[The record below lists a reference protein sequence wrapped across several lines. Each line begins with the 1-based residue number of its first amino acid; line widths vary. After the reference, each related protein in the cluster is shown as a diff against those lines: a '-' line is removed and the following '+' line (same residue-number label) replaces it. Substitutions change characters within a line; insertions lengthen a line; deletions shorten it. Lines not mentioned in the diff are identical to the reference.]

1 MGFNSFPDHLL
12 TYTLLSGRTWI
23 WAFAKAHGP
32 FSSPSHSTNNGL
44 GRPPSSS
51 TSCQV
56 RNSDEPKQRDGHA
69 LPPPVPGSSRS
80 GTKSLIPAAVVLAA
94 VREILLSSYA
104 NILLIFVPVGIAV
117 HAAHAPA
124 GVVFAMNA
132 LAIVPLAG
140 LLSHATESMA
150 SRMGDTVGALMNVT
164 FGNAVELIIFIIA
177 LTKDQIRIVQ
187 ASLVGSIL
195 ANVLLILGMC
205 FLLGG
210 LKFSEQIYNKKAT
223 MTSSSL
229 LALSVMSLLIPTV
242 FHASFS
248 KESTADDKVLLISHG
263 TSVILLLIYLL
274 YLVFQLKSHA
284 HVYAS
289 MPQDVIE
296 LQSRPGPAAR
306 YFHSSSA
313 EATTEVSGSGS
324 SDEAI
329 PDRPVNTTDKEE
341 EEEEEEEEQTGR
353 NTSSNPDQPHRPK
366 KGKKR
371 SKKFNK
377 QQRNRSSAKMPSH
390 TTAPLNNW
398 QPQSQPRA
406 DFDLEAQRQPS
417 DRSSSLST
425 TVIPPHPP
433 LNPARSSLTF
443 RLLPFMIPPD
453 NLGPPAGFCSPDGI
467 QANTSTLGDP
477 SAAIATATA
486 AAAAAAQAP
495 SMSPTTSTILL
506 LTSTTLVSLH
516 AEFMISSVSS
526 LLSSDPGGL
535 SEAFIGLIL
544 LPVVGNAAEHVTAVS
559 MALKNKMDLAVAVA
573 VGSSI
578 QISLFVIPLVVI
590 LGWAVQKE
598 MSLFFTLFETVCVVA
613 SAFIVSFL
621 VLDGRSNYLEGALLC
636 AGYVIIAIAAFFYPD
651 AGAANN
657 LGSGIEGNGIS

>member
-1 MGFNSFPDHLL
+1 M
-12 TYTLLSGRTWI
+12 
-23 WAFAKAHGP
+23 
-32 FSSPSHSTNNGL
+32 
-44 GRPPSSS
+44 
-51 TSCQV
+51 
-56 RNSDEPKQRDGHA
+56 
-69 LPPPVPGSSRS
+69 
-80 GTKSLIPAAVVLAA
+80 
-94 VREILLSSYA
+94 
-104 NILLIFVPVGIAV
+104 
-117 HAAHAPA
+117 
-124 GVVFAMNA
+124 
-132 LAIVPLAG
+132 
-140 LLSHATESMA
+140 
-150 SRMGDTVGALMNVT
+150 
-164 FGNAVELIIFIIA
+164 
-177 LTKDQIRIVQ
+177 
-187 ASLVGSIL
+187 GSIL

-313 EATTEVSGSGS
+313 EATLGEGDGEEDKEKAHAEGGAKQHIQRRNTEMPDQGIATATTTTTHTTPEAELSTEVSGSGS

-341 EEEEEEEEQTGR
+341 EEEEEQAGR
-353 NTSSNPDQPHRPK
+353 NTSSNHHPRRPK